1 MSTTEERF
9 HPQAIPVVATG
20 DTRVDERR
28 RSRSGQSMR
37 SLAWELLQTVLLTV
51 VIFFSVRAVVQNF
64 RVEGASMEPTLQTG
78 QYLLI
83 NKAAYF
89 RVEEASPLARVV
101 PGTEQGS
108 TRYVFGGPER
118 GDIVVFEAP
127 TQQGKDFIKR
137 VIGLP
142 GDMVQVKSGK
152 VYVNGQ
158 LLDEPYLEFHAT
170 YNFPISGQP
179 VRVPDDSYFVL
190 GDNRPNSSDSHLG
203 WFVPVDNLIGKAWVS
218 YWPPAHWGVMPHAA
232 YAN

>member
-9 HPQAIPVVATG
+9 HQQAIPLVATG
-20 DTRVDERR
+20 EARVEARTRTRA
-28 RSRSGQSMR
+28 GQPIR
-37 SLAWELLQTVLLTV
+37 THARELLQTVLLKV

-89 RVEEASPLARVV
+89 RMDDTSPLARVV
-101 PGTEQGS
+101 PGVEQGS
-108 TRYVFGGPER
+108 THYVFGGPER

-152 VYVNGQ
+152 VYVNGNR
-158 LLDEPYLEFHAT
+158 LVEPYLEFEAT
-170 YNFPISGQP
+170 YNYPVSGQP
-179 VRVPDDSYFVL
+179 IRVPDDSYFVL

-203 WFVPVDNLIGKAWVS
+203 WFVPEGNLIGKAWVS